1 MNISQISNYDE
12 IHVTDNMTLNEQDV
26 ELLKKMFTRQ
36 DETKEI
42 IISELLDH
50 HYKNVINV
58 TKELIKN
65 HQDEMIYKL
74 NIHNERTHEELIS
87 QEEKVATILHIQE
100 NKVRQL
106 LDQWEKQVMETFE
119 SIKKLILK

>member
-1 MNISQISNYDE
+1 MAISNILHYDE
-12 IHVTDNMTLNEQDV
+12 IHLTDNMTLNEQDV

-42 IISELLDH
+42 IVSELLDH
-50 HYKNVINV
+50 HNKRMIDAI
-58 TKELIKN
+58 KELIKN
-65 HQDEMIYKL
+65 HQDDMIYKL
-74 NIHNERTHEELIS
+74 NTQNERIHEELIS

-106 LDQWEKQVMETFE
+106 LNQWEKQVMDTFE

>member
-1 MNISQISNYDE
+1 MIISNISHYDE

-50 HYKNVINV
+50 HYKCVIDAV
-58 TKELIKN
+58 KELIQN
-65 HQDEMIYKL
+65 HQNDMIYKL
-74 NIHNERTHEELIS
+74 NVHNERTQEELIS
-87 QEEKVATILHIQE
+87 QEEKVESMLHIQE
-100 NKVRQL
+100 TKVRQL
-106 LDQWEKQVMETFE
+106 LNQWEKQVMDTFE
-119 SIKKLILK
+119 SIKSVMLR

>member
-1 MNISQISNYDE
+1 MIISNISLYDE

-36 DETKEI
+36 DENKEI

-50 HYKNVINV
+50 HYKSIIDEV
-58 TKELIKN
+58 KELIKN
-65 HQDEMIYKL
+65 HHEEMVYKL
-74 NIHNERTHEELIS
+74 NIQNERTREELIL
-87 QEEKVATILHIQE
+87 QEEKVEALLHIQE

-106 LDQWEKQVMETFE
+106 LNQWEKQVMDTFE